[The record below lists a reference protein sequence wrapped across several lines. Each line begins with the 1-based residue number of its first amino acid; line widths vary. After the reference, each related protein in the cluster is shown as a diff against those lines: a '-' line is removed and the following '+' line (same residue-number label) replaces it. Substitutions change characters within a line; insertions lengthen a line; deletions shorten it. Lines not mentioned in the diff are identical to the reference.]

1 MWSERNVSFAPS
13 SRLFSPLPSCKNS
26 PSREIFLTLHPFP
39 TSIMDTRKLFISSI
53 FIETLH
59 WPGFWS
65 IGREETPL
73 QACRSKAGAP
83 VAAAFS
89 TRSSYFSACRQ
100 ASRYRLAWKHIV
112 LDHPAPK
119 IHLGSPVP
127 RSSDSRIQRLDFKH
141 RTKGFGERS
150 RWRWVFRADSSWK
163 PGSRARDVHLF
174 PAILCPRDF
183 FARIPIFPAKDLSNS
198 EGLFGSILFLILELE
213 VY

>member
-1 MWSERNVSFAPS
+1 MKREKRFVCAS
-13 SRLFSPLPSCKNS
+13 SRLFSSLSSCKNS

-39 TSIMDTRKLFISSI
+39 TPASIMDTRKLFISSI

-73 QACRSKAGAP
+73 QACCSKAGAP

-100 ASRYRLAWKHIV
+100 ASCYRLAWKHIV
-112 LDHPAPK
+112 LDHPAPM

-127 RSSDSRIQRLDFKH
+127 QSSDSRIQRLDFKH
-141 RTKGFGERS
+141 SGFGERS
-150 RWRWVFRADSSWK
+150 RWRWVFRADSSRR
-163 PGSRARDVHLF
+163 PGSRARNVHLF
-174 PAILCPRDF
+174 PAIVSSQF
-183 FARIPIFPAKDLSNS
+183 FCANPIFSAKDFSNL
-198 EGLFGSILFLILELE
+198 EGLFSLFCF
-213 VY
+213 

>member
-1 MWSERNVSFAPS
+1 MKREKRFVCTS
-13 SRLFSPLPSCKNS
+13 SRLFSSLSSCKNS

-39 TSIMDTRKLFISSI
+39 TPASIMDTRKLFISSI

-112 LDHPAPK
+112 LAPSTLHLWSTSVHLCLNRATREFNVWILSIQVSEKDQDGDEFFEQTRREDPDHELEMYTYFQP
-119 IHLGSPVP
+119 SCP
-127 RSSDSRIQRLDFKH
+127 RS
-141 RTKGFGERS
+141 
-150 RWRWVFRADSSWK
+150 
-163 PGSRARDVHLF
+163 
-174 PAILCPRDF
+174 F
-183 FARIPIFPAKDLSNS
+183 FARIPIFPAKDLSNL
-198 EGLFGSILFLILELE
+198 EGLFSLFCF
-213 VY
+213 

>member
-1 MWSERNVSFAPS
+1 
-13 SRLFSPLPSCKNS
+13 
-26 PSREIFLTLHPFP
+26 
-39 TSIMDTRKLFISSI
+39 MDTRKLFISSI

-112 LDHPAPK
+112 LDHPASM

-141 RTKGFGERS
+141 RAFRRKIKMAMSFSS
-150 RWRWVFRADSSWK
+150 RLVAKTRITSSK
-163 PGSRARDVHLF
+163 CTPISSHR
-174 PAILCPRDF
+174 ILAAFLRESQF
-183 FARIPIFPAKDLSNS
+183 FLQKIFPSLRAYL
-198 EGLFGSILFLILELE
+198 
-213 VY
+213 VYSVFNLWTRSLLVLKYLKVLYVTKSKI

>member
-1 MWSERNVSFAPS
+1 
-13 SRLFSPLPSCKNS
+13 
-26 PSREIFLTLHPFP
+26 
-39 TSIMDTRKLFISSI
+39 MDTRKLFISSI

-112 LDHPAPK
+112 LDHPASM

-141 RTKGFGERS
+141 RTFRRKIKMAMSFSS
-150 RWRWVFRADSSWK
+150 RLVAKTRITSSK
-163 PGSRARDVHLF
+163 
-174 PAILCPRDF
+174 CPSTYFQPSYPRGF
-183 FARIPIFPAKDLSNS
+183 FARIPIFSAKNLSKS
-198 EGLFGSILFLILELE
+198 EGLFGLFCF
-213 VY
+213 